1 MDKRLQYWLYC
12 LKHPCYGL
20 GRAIRKYRA
29 KLLGLEYLGKNV
41 DIRFPLHL
49 GHPENISIGDNT
61 VICEYVFIM
70 AGKKAKVSIGDNVYI
85 APNVYITAT
94 AHSFDGE
101 ELIMEQAGKEGG
113 IYIGNDVLI
122 GTKTVILHGRSIEGR
137 AIIGAGSIVTKNIRH
152 GTVVAGVPAVTIRSR
167 GETH

>member
-1 MDKRLQYWLYC
+1 MNKRLQYWLHC
-12 LKHPCYGL
+12 LQHPCYGL
-20 GRAIRKYRA
+20 GRAIRKYRT

-49 GHPENISIGDNT
+49 GHPENISIGDNA

-70 AGKKAKVSIGDNVYI
+70 AGKTAKIIIGNNVYI

-101 ELIMEQAGKEGG
+101 GLIMEQAGKEAG
-113 IYIGNDVLI
+113 IYIGDDVLI
-122 GTKTVILHGRSIEGR
+122 GTKAVILDGRSIENKV
-137 AIIGAGSIVTKNIRH
+137 IVGAGSVVTKNISH
-152 GTVVAGVPAVTIRSR
+152 GIVVAGNPAVAVRSR
-167 GETH
+167 GQAV